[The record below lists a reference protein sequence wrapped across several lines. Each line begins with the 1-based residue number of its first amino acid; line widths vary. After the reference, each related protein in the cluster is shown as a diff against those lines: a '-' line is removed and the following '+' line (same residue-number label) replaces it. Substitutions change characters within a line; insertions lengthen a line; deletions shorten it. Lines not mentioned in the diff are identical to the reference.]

1 MKRCSNCN
9 LEYMDESNVC
19 SVCGENLE
27 EMHTQ
32 ISAKTLRKKNTAFKV
47 ILILCLLYAVVGFI
61 LWILGMT
68 DTNWS
73 MMMPLCCEGCDGYGI
88 VNIGV
93 LFLVYTSIWYIDF
106 AYLLIYF

>member
-32 ISAKTLRKKNTAFKV
+32 ISAKTLRKRIRHLKSF
-47 ILILCLLYAVVGFI
+47 
-61 LWILGMT
+61 
-68 DTNWS
+68 
-73 MMMPLCCEGCDGYGI
+73 
-88 VNIGV
+88 
-93 LFLVYTSIWYIDF
+93 
-106 AYLLIYF
+106 